1 VSTRTQLGG
10 WGAPVDLADVTGE
23 VAIAGVGEAP
33 VTAASGRTARE
44 IARDAIARAIE
55 DAGLR
60 PDDVDGLMYSPTVE
74 GYTEAHFR
82 EDFGVRGRLW
92 VSTEGG
98 GMCWAA
104 TCAYDAALAMRAGLT
119 STVVNVFA
127 VDWATR
133 RPEMV
138 GGPGQAHAD
147 DLVKRHL
154 EMPFGWFPQPVYFA
168 TIAQRHMAEYGTT
181 QEQLGAVAVS
191 ARRHAN
197 HTPGAYFHDRT
208 LSLRQYLDAPP
219 LADPLRKEDCCLI
232 SDGGGAFVMTSTE
245 RSRDLPNPV
254 VEVGGVGV
262 GVSHTGNHWAQQ
274 ADLTSTAHVFGASA
288 ALRMADVRHEDVDVL
303 ACYDPFTILS
313 LMQIE
318 DMGFCDKGEGGS
330 FAASGA
336 LDFDSGALP
345 YNTHGGLLS
354 HSYVLGIAHVIELVR
369 QLRGDAGAQVRDAE
383 VGVYGGYTAGKAATM
398 VLRRAR

>member
-1 VSTRTQLGG
+1 VTARRTPE
-10 WGAPVDLADVTGE
+10 WGAPVPLDDTSGEIAIVGIGESAHTG
-23 VAIAGVGEAP
+23 P
-33 VTAASGRTARE
+33 SGRTARE
-44 IARDAIARAIE
+44 IAREAVARAID
-55 DAGLR
+55 DAGLE
-60 PDDVDGLMYSPTVE
+60 PADVDGLMYSPSVE

-82 EDFGVRGRLW
+82 EDFGVTGPLW
-92 VSTEGG
+92 TSPEGG

-104 TCAYDAALAMRAGLT
+104 TCAHDAALALRTGLA

-133 RPEMV
+133 RPQMV

-181 QEQLGAVAVS
+181 VEQLGAVAVS
-191 ARRHAN
+191 TRRHAN
-197 HTPGAYFHDRT
+197 HTPGAFFHDRPLT
-208 LSLRQYLDAPP
+208 LQQYLDSPP

-245 RSRDLPNPV
+245 RARALPQPV
-254 VEVGGVGV
+254 VEVAGVGV
-262 GVSHTGNHWAQQ
+262 GVSRTGNHWAQQ
-274 ADLTSTAHVFGASA
+274 PDLTSTAHVFGASPA
-288 ALRMADVRHEDVDVL
+288 FAMAGIDRDDVDVL

-313 LMQIE
+313 LIQIE
-318 DMGFCDKGEGGS
+318 DMGFCEKGEAGPL
-330 FAASGA
+330 AASGA
-336 LDFDSGALP
+336 LDFDTGSLP

-354 HSYVLGIAHVIELVR
+354 HSYVLGIAHVLELVR
-369 QLRGDAGAQVRDAE
+369 QLRGQAGAQVPAAE
-383 VGVYGGYTAGKAATM
+383 IAAYGGYTAGRAATM
-398 VLRRAR
+398 ILRAAR